1 VQDED
6 MATLLTQDE
15 LGRALDALSGWH
27 FHRGSIR
34 THIQAPNFTSAV
46 ALVSRIAEV
55 AEEMNHHPDLDI
67 RWRNVDVALATHSA
81 GGITELDVTQAHRIV
96 ELAAQAGAEVAAPAE
111 PGDGIE
117 IGIDCMDP
125 AAIRD
130 FWRVGLGLSEKTMPD
145 GAVDLVGNS
154 EDSTG
159 VWFQQMTEPRPQRNR
174 IHIDVYVPRD
184 HAEGRVAAVVA
195 AGGRLVTD
203 EHAPSWW
210 VLADAE
216 GNELCVCV

>member
-1 VQDED
+1 
-6 MATLLTQDE
+6 MARLEQNEIEQRISAGEGWALEGDTIVKRFSCGDFVGSVE
-15 LGRALDALSGWH
+15 LVNRVTP
-27 FHRGSIR
+27 I
-34 THIQAPNFTSAV
+34 
-46 ALVSRIAEV
+46 

-195 AGGRLVTD
+195 AGGRLVTE